1 MRKVILLILLCFL
14 FFSMPV
20 ESKSKD
26 LRFIIVFDSNE
37 NELIERKKEIVDLV
51 NDMLDHVGEN
61 SFYELLENAV
71 DELTTEDREV
81 YFYKSTL
88 FFYLG
93 DTKGIKIEGSFV
105 KNSFCMA
112 EVKPKS
118 FIRQWFNF

>member
-1 MRKVILLILLCFL
+1 MRKVILSVLLCFF

-26 LRFIIVFDSNE
+26 LRFIIVFDSKE
-37 NELIERKKEIVDLV
+37 TQLIERKKEIVDLV
-51 NDMLDHVGEN
+51 NDMLDHVSEN
-61 SFYELLENAV
+61 SFYEWLEGAT
-71 DELTTEDREV
+71 DELETESRKV

-105 KNSFCMA
+105 RNSFCMA

-118 FIRQWFNF
+118 FIRKWFNF

>member
-1 MRKVILLILLCFL
+1 MRKVILSILLCFL

-37 NELIERKKEIVDLV
+37 DELIERKKEIVDLV

-118 FIRQWFNF
+118 FIRHWFNF